1 MIATASALVLVASAC
16 SSTRTPCGKG
26 PSLGGESAREE
37 VPSSKL
43 RLSIHSVEP
52 AKGHRIDLE
61 VKIQNVSKEF
71 LWIPHG
77 LALGP
82 LNQATLSLDV
92 RDGAGSRPG
101 WACAEK
107 TLPPAPPRYI
117 LLPPRSYYGTIVN
130 TNCAVPPYGGPWLAT
145 ARFRNAEIDP
155 PPAPPGATEFRGEV
169 VSNTVELNVFDAS
182 PQE

>member
-1 MIATASALVLVASAC
+1 QTPRERDSRHGICGSRRQGQLPPAKGRLMGRGMIVKASALVLVASAC
-16 SSTRTPCGKG
+16 SSTRAPCEKA

-77 LALGP
+77 LSFGP
-82 LNQATLSLDV
+82 LN
-92 RDGAGSRPG
+92 
-101 WACAEK
+101 
-107 TLPPAPPRYI
+107 
-117 LLPPRSYYGTIVN
+117 
-130 TNCAVPPYGGPWLAT
+130 
-145 ARFRNAEIDP
+145 
-155 PPAPPGATEFRGEV
+155 
-169 VSNTVELNVFDAS
+169 
-182 PQE
+182 